1 MEDSQLQNTSL
12 LHWGLVSKY
21 RSQLFGFAILWIMCM
36 HSREFTPLLDD
47 AILSQ
52 YILYDGII
60 LVGGVGVDIF
70 LFLSGVGLY
79 YAQEKHPTLGQFY
92 AKRYKRLLLPYLVIG
107 TAFWVFKDLAVRGD
121 PGQFWADFTFAS
133 FFTDGVGMFWYIA
146 LMIPLYLLAP
156 VFYRISKS
164 RYDHGF
170 VVGAFVVCLV
180 ANYLLSLWTPEF
192 FDHCDKAVTRVF
204 IFILGCHFG
213 PVVAEDRPMN
223 RKWALFALVALTSHG
238 LFSALARASDG
249 WFSTILASRIWHN
262 AAGFALCILIPVA
275 LEVLQSPFLNR
286 LLGFFG
292 EISLELYLSHMA
304 LKSVVKTLCPD
315 FTGWSTLQCLLVYG
329 GVLVVSVG
337 FSILFHQLQGMIE
350 SALSHSHLKQKGA
363 FLL

>member
-1 MEDSQLQNTSL
+1 
-12 LHWGLVSKY
+12 
-21 RSQLFGFAILWIMCM
+21 
-36 HSREFTPLLDD
+36 
-47 AILSQ
+47 
-52 YILYDGII
+52 
-60 LVGGVGVDIF
+60 
-70 LFLSGVGLY
+70 
-79 YAQEKHPTLGQFY
+79 
-92 AKRYKRLLLPYLVIG
+92 
-107 TAFWVFKDLAVRGD
+107 
-121 PGQFWADFTFAS
+121 
-133 FFTDGVGMFWYIA
+133 MFWYIA

-156 VFYRISKS
+156 LFYRISKS

-170 VVGAFVVCLV
+170 VVGAFVVCLA

-223 RKWALFALVALTSHG
+223 RKWALFALLALTSHG
-238 LFSALARASDG
+238 LFSALARSSDG

-262 AAGFALCILIPVA
+262 AAGFALCVLIPVA

-286 LLGFFG
+286 LLAFFG

-315 FTGWSTLQCLLVYG
+315 FTGWSTLQCILAYG

-350 SALSHSHLKQKGA
+350 SALSHFNLKQKGA